1 MNGSLFPEKL
11 QAARYRLSYDRPY
24 LSTVLY
30 ALVGIETAGIGTMG
44 VDSALRLYYDPA
56 WVETLPAD
64 QLGGVLYHEI
74 GHVLRSH
81 HGRAEALNVTHDPI
95 DGFVWNVAADAEIN
109 DDLLEEHVVLPP
121 TCVTPTLLGKPN
133 GLTAEEYLPAARGKV
148 QVVKIGIGSG
158 QCGSVSG
165 HTQPWED
172 EPKAADGALSQ
183 AEVDL
188 IRRQVANDI
197 RDAASRQAGN
207 IPGWLKRFADDLLT
221 PKVNWRHELAASVR
235 RSLAETAGLVNY
247 SYNRASRHS
256 PANVIL
262 PGWRKPVPS
271 VAVELDTSG
280 SMGGEE
286 LTEALTEIKGILHA
300 CMGGYGIRVLVADH
314 HVHSAKKVFSVKQ
327 IEMTGGG
334 GTDMR
339 LGVDAALK
347 LRPRPNLLVIVTDGH
362 TPWPALQPPDLK
374 VVACL
379 VGENPPVKD
388 VPPWIKS
395 LIVQD

>member
-1 MNGSLFPEKL
+1 MNGSIFPEKL

-24 LSTVLY
+24 LSTLLY

-44 VDSALRLYYDPA
+44 VDASLRLYYDPV
-56 WVETLPAD
+56 WVDTLPAD

-74 GHVLRSH
+74 GHVLRLH
-81 HGRAEALNVTHDPI
+81 HERAEALGVTSDPV
-95 DGFVWNVAADAEIN
+95 GGLVWNIAADAEIN
-109 DDLLEEHVVLPP
+109 DDLLEEHVTLPP
-121 TCVTPTLLGKPN
+121 TCITPTLLVKPN
-133 GLTAEEYLPAARGKV
+133 GLTAEEYLQAAGGKV
-148 QVVKIGIGSG
+148 HVVKIGIGAG

-172 EPKAADGALSQ
+172 EPKLGDGSLSQ

-188 IRRQVANDI
+188 VRRQVANDI
-197 RDAASRQAGN
+197 RDAPNRQAGN
-207 IPGWLKRFADDLLT
+207 IPGWLKRFADELLA

-262 PGWRKPVPS
+262 PGWCKPVPN

-286 LTEALTEIKGILHA
+286 LMEALTEINGILHA
-300 CMGGYGIRVLVADH
+300 CTGGHGVRVLVTDH
-314 HVHSAKKVFSVKQ
+314 HVHSAKKVFRVKQ

-339 LGVDAALK
+339 LGVNAALK
-347 LRPRPNLLVIVTDGH
+347 LRPRPDLLVIVTDGY
-362 TPWPALQPPDLK
+362 TPWPAYQPQGLK

-379 VGENPPVKD
+379 VGKNPPVKD
-388 VPPWIKS
+388 VPSWIKS
-395 LIVQD
+395 LIVQK